1 MAHKPAGTAPL
12 LHDEGH
18 MTSMDYSEHERTYA
32 GFITLLKWSIASL
45 VILLALMGFFLT

>member
-1 MAHKPAGTAPL
+1 MAHHPAGTAPL

-32 GFITLLKWSIASL
+32 GFTKLVKWSIVGLA
-45 VILLALMGFFLT
+45 ILLALMGFFLT

>member
-18 MTSMDYSEHERTYA
+18 MTSMDYNEHERTYA
-32 GFITLLKWSIASL
+32 GFTKLLKWSIVGL
-45 VILLALMGFFLT
+45 VILLALMALFLT